1 MILVESAFHFSLLFE
16 HDLFRPAFARR
27 SIERNDK
34 PVPGLRAGGK
44 PVSTFRDHALMPATP
59 DELFAYLN
67 ALGIA
72 HKTVTHAAVFTVEE
86 ARELRGAISGG
97 HTKNLFLRDKKGALY
112 LLVAPE
118 DAAIELR
125 PLHRVLGASGRFSFG
140 SAELMQEALG
150 VAPGSVTPFAVIND
164 KEVRVTLVIDAA
176 LMTHD
181 MLNFH
186 PLVNTA
192 TTSISRDGLL
202 KFLAAT
208 GHAPR
213 IEPLSGAMA

>member
-1 MILVESAFHFSLLFE
+1 MPKSRWLGNCGCQALQPPPLG
-16 HDLFRPAFARR
+16 FATAAMAL
-27 SIERNDK
+27 SSEPM
-34 PVPGLRAGGK
+34 PV
-44 PVSTFRDHALMPATP
+44 TP

-67 ALGIA
+67 TLGIA
-72 HKTVTHAAVFTVEE
+72 HKTVTHPAVFTVEE
-86 ARELRGAISGG
+86 ARELRGAIAGG

-112 LLVAPE
+112 LLVAAE

-125 PLHRVLGASGRFSFG
+125 ALHRLLGASGRFSFG
-140 SAELMQEALG
+140 SAELLQEALG

-164 KEVRVTLVIDAA
+164 KRVRVTLVIDAA

-213 IEPLSGAMA
+213 IEPLSGARE

>member
-1 MILVESAFHFSLLFE
+1 
-16 HDLFRPAFARR
+16 
-27 SIERNDK
+27 
-34 PVPGLRAGGK
+34 
-44 PVSTFRDHALMPATP
+44 MPATP
-59 DELFAYLN
+59 DELFAYLDT
-67 ALGIA
+67 LGIA
-72 HKTVTHAAVFTVEE
+72 HKTVTHPAVFTVEE

-125 PLHRVLGASGRFSFG
+125 ALHRVLGASGRFSFG
-140 SAELMQEALG
+140 SAELLQETLG
-150 VAPGSVTPFAVIND
+150 IAPGSVTPFAVIND
-164 KEVRVTLVIDAA
+164 KEGRVTVVIDAA

-181 MLNFH
+181 TLNFH

-192 TTSISRDGLL
+192 TTSIPREGLL

-208 GHAPR
+208 GHPPR
-213 IEPLSGAMA
+213 IEPLSGTPE